1 MKKIFLLITII
12 AIGLLSCGK
21 DETASTETSVSQ
33 SSTQN
38 AAQQSQENNGDKS
51 ADTTDF
57 PDESNEEYPGGM
69 AKGMDQEFATDG
81 SLHEEQFLNKT
92 FGYTDT
98 SDSFKIQKDSNG
110 YFLTKYLDESAEAG
124 KEMPVKEQTI
134 RLKLVKDVFLVEEED
149 KDDGI
154 LAYAYDTNLKKM
166 VFINPYNKFRI
177 MLVAD

>member
-21 DETASTETSVSQ
+21 NETASTETSVSQ
-33 SSTQN
+33 SGAQN
-38 AAQQSQENNGDKS
+38 TAQQSQENNGDKS
-51 ADTTDF
+51 VDTTDF

-69 AKGMDQEFATDG
+69 SKGENEQFTTDG
-81 SLHEEQFLNKT
+81 NLHEEQFLNKT

-134 RLKLVKDVFLVEEED
+134 RLKLVKDVCLVEED
-149 KDDGI
+149 NNDDGI

>member
-1 MKKIFLLITII
+1 
-12 AIGLLSCGK
+12 
-21 DETASTETSVSQ
+21 
-33 SSTQN
+33 
-38 AAQQSQENNGDKS
+38 
-51 ADTTDF
+51 
-57 PDESNEEYPGGM
+57 
-69 AKGMDQEFATDG
+69 MDQEFATDG

-134 RLKLVKDVFLVEEED
+134 RLKLVKDVFLVEED
-149 KDDGI
+149 NKDDGI